1 MIARFDSPGVTDAP
15 PAAPPRH
22 RFLRVGAILVAY
34 GLSVDMVGAAEVA
47 PTGIQEVIVTA
58 QKREENLQDVPIAVS
73 AIPREQLEMRGIENI
88 LDLGSVAPNL
98 QVSKYPN
105 SNVVS
110 QVAIRGG
117 VTVNGAMYWEP
128 SVGMYLDG
136 VYLGKAMGSVFDVVD
151 LERIEVLRGPQG
163 TLYGRNTM
171 AGAVNLITRKPS
183 GDFRGSASVEFGNF
197 GGRTEKLSV
206 DLPRLGIARL
216 SFAVRKEDRDGLV
229 KLTGGGELDNRDQL
243 GARVALTLDFAP
255 DFVADYQF
263 DFTEVDQASQAGQL
277 FSVTPAGPLFSA
289 AAAYASRTRL
299 GTMSINW
306 PAYERLDLHGHALT
320 LTWDVD
326 ERNQLKSISA
336 RRTVRAND
344 SVDLDYTPVTIATAN
359 RISGFE
365 QKSQEIQWVGH
376 AGRLEYVAGLYYYED
391 SGYTSSPHVYFFG
404 TDVSEYGFG
413 VEAKSAYGQIDWHAT
428 DALTLSAGLRRTE
441 EDKTTSRY
449 KTVTGAGTAIARVE
463 ADASFAATTPLATIA
478 YRISD
483 QLNVYG
489 KYSEGFKSGGFQG
502 EATSAVEAVIPFE
515 PEKQKTYEV
524 GVKFASQDDRVLLNT
539 AIFYNDIGDM
549 QVSRFV
555 PPGSSAIRNAG
566 KATTRGFEL
575 EAVWMPTDAIRVQ
588 AGYGYLD
595 GKYDEFM
602 EPAAAGQP
610 VSNVASNRS
619 FPHAPEHTL
628 NLTVDARLAR
638 GKWGDMRVL
647 ADYSYASS
655 FYAYAY
661 QIATVDP
668 TRATAGNSKVE
679 GLGMLNLRLGL
690 NDLPMGGAGHA
701 SVALWVRN
709 AADRQQPV
717 NYIDFGPGFFS
728 DYRLVYFPEPRTYGA
743 TFGYRW

>member
-1 MIARFDSPGVTDAP
+1 MSARFDSPGVTDAP
-15 PAAPPRH
+15 LAAPPPH

-136 VYLGKAMGSVFDVVD
+136 VYLGKAMGAVFDVVD

-243 GARVALTLDFAP
+243 GARAALALDFAP

-263 DFTEVDQASQAGQL
+263 DFTEVDQASQAGQ
-277 FSVTPAGPLFSA
+277 LFSA

-320 LTWDVD
+320 LTWDID

-376 AGRLEYVAGLYYYED
+376 AGRQEYVAGLYYYEA
-391 SGYTSSPHVYFFG
+391 SGYTSNQH
-404 TDVSEYGFG
+404 D
-413 VEAKSAYGQIDWHAT
+413 
-428 DALTLSAGLRRTE
+428 
-441 EDKTTSRY
+441 
-449 KTVTGAGTAIARVE
+449 
-463 ADASFAATTPLATIA
+463 
-478 YRISD
+478 
-483 QLNVYG
+483 
-489 KYSEGFKSGGFQG
+489 
-502 EATSAVEAVIPFE
+502 
-515 PEKQKTYEV
+515 
-524 GVKFASQDDRVLLNT
+524 
-539 AIFYNDIGDM
+539 
-549 QVSRFV
+549 
-555 PPGSSAIRNAG
+555 
-566 KATTRGFEL
+566 
-575 EAVWMPTDAIRVQ
+575 
-588 AGYGYLD
+588 
-595 GKYDEFM
+595 
-602 EPAAAGQP
+602 
-610 VSNVASNRS
+610 
-619 FPHAPEHTL
+619 
-628 NLTVDARLAR
+628 
-638 GKWGDMRVL
+638 
-647 ADYSYASS
+647 
-655 FYAYAY
+655 
-661 QIATVDP
+661 
-668 TRATAGNSKVE
+668 
-679 GLGMLNLRLGL
+679 
-690 NDLPMGGAGHA
+690 
-701 SVALWVRN
+701 
-709 AADRQQPV
+709 
-717 NYIDFGPGFFS
+717 
-728 DYRLVYFPEPRTYGA
+728 
-743 TFGYRW
+743 